1 MPGIAEALLRNVRV
15 AVAPREEEGDAAL
28 LARFLGVADEAA
40 FEALVRRHGPL
51 VRGVCLR
58 LLGDT
63 GDADDAFQATF
74 LVLIKRGGAIRKR
87 DSLAAWLHGV
97 ARRIALRAR
106 ARRSRLCSLG
116 EVSASA
122 VSASSAAGDDITLG
136 ELKERLDEEI
146 AELPEKLRAPLI
158 LCCLQGMTRD
168 EAAARLGW
176 SIGMVKGRLERARE
190 RLRRRLARRGIELGA
205 GLFPLVLSCAD
216 AVCAS
221 LTAATVHA
229 ASTALA
235 GKPLPCAAALLAAG
249 FLRGLFLAKLRAL
262 VLALGL
268 LVGLAGILA
277 CVCGQGGSAQADRPA
292 PQPALC
298 AATLPAAPAPSAPSA
313 PPASASASPDPA
325 PRAAAEAPNEP
336 KPSPPSRMSV
346 RVTQHSVTTGGRT
359 VTTSTLEINGV
370 KRTET
375 MVRGAK

>member
-190 RLRRRLARRGIELGA
+190 RLRRRLARRVELGA
-205 GLFPLVLSCAD
+205 GLFPLVLSCARRR
-216 AVCAS
+216 
-221 LTAATVHA
+221 LR
-229 ASTALA
+229 
-235 GKPLPCAAALLAAG
+235 LLD
-249 FLRGLFLAKLRAL
+249 RG
-262 VLALGL
+262 
-268 LVGLAGILA
+268 
-277 CVCGQGGSAQADRPA
+277 DRPCRQHGPGRQTA
-292 PQPALC
+292 PLRRRPARGWLPPRPVPGKAPGARSCPRASGRAGRHSRLRLRPRGFRPSRPARAQPALVRRNSPC
-298 AATLPAAPAPSAPSA
+298 GARAIRAIRA
-313 PPASASASPDPA
+313 PASASASPDPA